1 MLERKVVVRLSEG
14 LHARPATQF
23 VKLARGFAADL
34 EVVREGKAA
43 NAKSSV
49 KLMLL
54 GVKEDEEIVL
64 RANGADEADAIEAL
78 AQFVGSADASDLAPA
93 LQPLRP
99 AAPPPEAPA
108 ASPVASSLPRGAPAS
123 EGAAI
128 GPAFVFLPAA
138 IDSPACRLDPDEI
151 EGELARLADAVK
163 RVEIELLRRAARA
176 APRSQEAEI
185 IAALGEIGRDE
196 ELTRRIE
203 ALVYERKDA
212 VTAAIEGGGELAR
225 QFQAMEDPYIR
236 ARARTSTPSRAKSRS
251 RCSAG
256 ARPRSARPV
265 GAVVSADEISAFDL
279 AGAPLKSFGGLVAL
293 KGGPTSHIA
302 IIARS
307 YGVPA
312 VLGAARPAR
321 LARRRRSRSTAATG
335 EVVARPGC
343 GYAGHDSARM
353 ARSRRPGA
361 SLAAYA
367 ASSRARATAA

>member
-128 GPAFVFLPAA
+128 GPAFVFLPARDRQPGA
-138 IDSPACRLDPDEI
+138 QAGP
-151 EGELARLADAVK
+151 
-163 RVEIELLRRAARA
+163 RRDRGRTRA
-176 APRSQEAEI
+176 
-185 IAALGEIGRDE
+185 
-196 ELTRRIE
+196 
-203 ALVYERKDA
+203 
-212 VTAAIEGGGELAR
+212 
-225 QFQAMEDPYIR
+225 
-236 ARARTSTPSRAKSRS
+236 
-251 RCSAG
+251 
-256 ARPRSARPV
+256 
-265 GAVVSADEISAFDL
+265 
-279 AGAPLKSFGGLVAL
+279 
-293 KGGPTSHIA
+293 
-302 IIARS
+302 
-307 YGVPA
+307 
-312 VLGAARPAR
+312 
-321 LARRRRSRSTAATG
+321 ARRRRQ
-335 EVVARPGC
+335 
-343 GYAGHDSARM
+343 AG
-353 ARSRRPGA
+353 
-361 SLAAYA
+361 
-367 ASSRARATAA
+367 